1 MKKIKPSELRSI
13 IHRVAINGRLPVMV
27 WGAPGIGKSEIV
39 KECAAESGIAV
50 LDLRLNYYEE
60 TDLLGIPMKTD
71 EGMKFVKYRGLPREG
86 EGIWFFDELTHARTQ
101 IQGLIFELINDFRI
115 EDYDVP
121 DGWRRFIGASN
132 LPWHKSIS
140 NPMPA
145 GLRNRFTGGHYELI
159 PDLNDWSAWAI
170 KKDVDPRLIA
180 AVQYLDM
187 NDPKGWLFRDGS
199 EGVELSPRTWATGV
213 NFSMK
218 NLHGED
224 LLNAVS
230 GMIGEENAIEFF
242 DVVKRLNDLPDIE
255 KLISGEADWN
265 PVGKDPSEIYLVLN
279 GIVKKCFKDARVL
292 PVALKA
298 ASRLGNEYFYLCVS
312 LLIKGISKEDVVKAL
327 IDSGTYNIVEQAL

>member
-1 MKKIKPSELRSI
+1 
-13 IHRVAINGRLPVMV
+13 
-27 WGAPGIGKSEIV
+27 
-39 KECAAESGIAV
+39 
-50 LDLRLNYYEE
+50 
-60 TDLLGIPMKTD
+60 
-71 EGMKFVKYRGLPREG
+71 
-86 EGIWFFDELTHARTQ
+86 
-101 IQGLIFELINDFRI
+101 
-115 EDYDVP
+115 
-121 DGWRRFIGASN
+121 
-132 LPWHKSIS
+132 
-140 NPMPA
+140 
-145 GLRNRFTGGHYELI
+145 
-159 PDLNDWSAWAI
+159 
-170 KKDVDPRLIA
+170 
-180 AVQYLDM
+180 
-187 NDPKGWLFRDGS
+187 FRDGS